1 MLLVREPPDV
11 AHDPDDLRCQNR
23 SYAEDLGE
31 GGAGSIHFLPDA
43 LVQRGDLPIEGAH
56 IAHQL
61 GGQPLS
67 RPSRGVVGTSAAQ
80 KLCGSLRRETL
91 GNAVGEEVP
100 Q

>member
-11 AHDPDDLRCQNR
+11 AHDPNDLRCQNR

-31 GGAGSIHFLPDA
+31 GGARSPHLLPDA

-56 IAHQL
+56 ITHQL

-67 RPSRGVVGTSAAQ
+67 RPFRSVVGTSATQ
-80 KLCGSLRRETL
+80 KL
-91 GNAVGEEVP
+91 
-100 Q
+100 